1 MQFLNYDFYNSS
13 NMLNYIYASIQVLIN
28 KDYRILETK
37 EFFLFFYIRKDFEAN
52 LRTLYGYDIEEDIL
66 GFPVIQRNT
75 RHAIEAFLDLV
86 NLSRDI
92 DYLSVMEYCAKKSKG
107 CYYHEKYHQILKG
120 SCNIYKKYKIATE
133 MYGESISQNLLDIS
147 SKTNSYT
154 HPNVFINILAA
165 NDYNKKYEIL
175 RNLLNV
181 CLYTLT
187 SAYKILLK
195 KFNNDIVPDLNC
207 IPCRLGCFKNCF
219 QCFTD
224 EVNKFYNLINNSWV
238 ITTIPLQNPYYN

>member
-92 DYLSVMEYCAKKSKG
+92 DYLSVMEYCAKKK
-107 CYYHEKYHQILKG
+107 
-120 SCNIYKKYKIATE
+120 
-133 MYGESISQNLLDIS
+133 
-147 SKTNSYT
+147 
-154 HPNVFINILAA
+154 
-165 NDYNKKYEIL
+165 
-175 RNLLNV
+175 
-181 CLYTLT
+181 
-187 SAYKILLK
+187 
-195 KFNNDIVPDLNC
+195 
-207 IPCRLGCFKNCF
+207 
-219 QCFTD
+219 
-224 EVNKFYNLINNSWV
+224 
-238 ITTIPLQNPYYN
+238 